1 MSYSIWG
8 TLFVQS
14 FTSFIFSP
22 TMIKN
27 VSYRSSHFSPDD
39 DGRPES
45 DQKIIVP
52 YLDNLM
58 LVLYNIHHFSVMNT
72 LVLDQGIH

>member
-1 MSYSIWG
+1 
-8 TLFVQS
+8 
-14 FTSFIFSP
+14 
-22 TMIKN
+22 MIKN
-27 VSYRSSHFSPDD
+27 VSYRSSHFFSDD

-45 DQKIIVP
+45 DQKIIVL

-58 LVLYNIHHFSVMNT
+58 FVPTINHFLVMNT